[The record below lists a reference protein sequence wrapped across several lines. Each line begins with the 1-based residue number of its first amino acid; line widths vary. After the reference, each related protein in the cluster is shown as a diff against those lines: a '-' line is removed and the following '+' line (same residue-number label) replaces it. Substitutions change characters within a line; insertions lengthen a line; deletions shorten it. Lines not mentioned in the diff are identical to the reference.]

1 MGYSGSVT
9 QALGERLD
17 VTMAAGRA
25 GALLAGLDSMA
36 DADALR
42 GEIHTVQR
50 SWLTARVSHT
60 LPVTGTRVITSYG
73 WTDFRTLMPSH
84 LSLTDQSNQDSGWN
98 IDIRQPL
105 PALPGLFGSFGRFE
119 ASAELRNLLAQG
131 YLPVVVNDQRAVL
144 TNSPRAVRGGLSFI
158 F

>member
-1 MGYSGSVT
+1 
-9 QALGERLD
+9 
-17 VTMAAGRA
+17 
-25 GALLAGLDSMA
+25 MA

-42 GEIHTVQR
+42 GTIHTVQR
-50 SWLTARVSHT
+50 SWMTARVSRT
-60 LPVTGTRVITSYG
+60 LPVTGTRVSSSYG
-73 WTDFRTLMPSH
+73 WTDFSTLMPAH
-84 LSLTDQSNQDSGWN
+84 VSLTDQLNQESGWN

-131 YLPVVVNDQRAVL
+131 YLPVIVNDQRAVL
-144 TNSPRAVRGGLSFI
+144 TNSPRALRGGLAFI